1 MPLYL
6 ALFGSALVL
15 GSVCCPLPPV
25 RVLSF
30 YKKMNA
36 ADNSQTDNALRIE
49 YWASRGVEILMPE
62 RVARAGSRGT
72 PSSYCRV
79 AGDRR
84 VKTPPFT
91 IHTNTLTNNKS
102 LLRRSRPEAAIGSTR
117 RPHRHYRLH
126 TASWRA
132 QRRRQA
138 AAGTASEVP
147 RRRHE

>member
-84 VKTPPFT
+84 VKMAPVEARAVDARGMFCAPV
-91 IHTNTLTNNKS
+91 
-102 LLRRSRPEAAIGSTR
+102 LRIR
-117 RPHRHYRLH
+117 
-126 TASWRA
+126 WD
-132 QRRRQA
+132 
-138 AAGTASEVP
+138 GTFARYARVRWGECRKP
-147 RRRHE
+147 I